1 MSTHNNSEDLIRFLA
16 DLQVEDLTDE
26 VIEAITLLL
35 ADFLAAVKAYQNS
48 TKINEFDSLHGS
60 ELAAALAIASSSR
73 DMDDV
78 DWHVI
83 HHPGSVILP
92 AVIAVGLERGSPPEL
107 LRTAIHAG
115 YRSAAIFSGIMSPAI
130 RQKWH
135 STSMAGAIGAVH
147 AVSELYEFSPD
158 QKYDALSLTCAN
170 LGGLSRAG
178 IERNGAASFNRAS
191 AASLSLLACRSVLMK
206 TPFIPATFDALMQA
220 WDLDPVIV
228 SATGIQFAQEHIGI
242 QSASLRLFPVSG
254 YMQAAIQAMD
264 TVLNSGIE
272 ITDLSLHI
280 APATYRL
287 TVEDKSP
294 YEWVDQY
301 WWDLRAT
308 VSLLE
313 AGHNLF
319 SPGRVTVKDL
329 PITGISV
336 HPDPHLTPSQARI
349 EGIDSEGNRYCQEF
363 VAPGAFPFDA
373 TTRALWEMKC
383 SEWLNI
389 SSEALYQRA
398 HSIMQDGFPLG
409 GFTTILP

>member
-1 MSTHNNSEDLIRFLA
+1 MA
-16 DLQVEDLTDE
+16 DLQVEDLTAD
-26 VIEAITLLL
+26 VVEAMTLLL
-35 ADFLAAVKAYQNS
+35 ADFFATIKACDKS
-48 TKINEFDSLHGS
+48 AKVIDFDSLHGS
-60 ELAAALAIASSSR
+60 ELAATLAIASSSF

-78 DWHVI
+78 DWQVI

-107 LRTAIHAG
+107 IHKAIYAG
-115 YRSAAIFSGIMSPAI
+115 YRSAAIFSAIMSSAI

-135 STSMAGAIGAVH
+135 STSMAGAIGAAH
-147 AVSELYEFSPD
+147 AVSELCEFGPE
-158 QKYDALSLTCAN
+158 QRYAALSLVCAN

-191 AASLSLLACRSVLMK
+191 AASLSILACRSVLLN
-206 TPFIPATFDALMQA
+206 TPYIPATFDALMQA
-220 WDLDPVIV
+220 WDLDPAI
-228 SATGIQFAQEHIGI
+228 ATETGIQVAQARVGI
-242 QSASLRLFPVSG
+242 QSASLRLLPISG
-254 YMQAAIQAMD
+254 YMQAAIHAMG

-272 ITDLSLHI
+272 LIDLSLHV

-294 YEWVDQY
+294 YQWVDRF
-301 WWDLRAT
+301 WWDLPAT

-319 SPGRVTVKDL
+319 SPARVAVMNLPVTRVSIQSDSDL
-329 PITGISV
+329 A
-336 HPDPHLTPSQARI
+336 PSQARI
-349 EGIDSEGNRYCQEF
+349 EGIDSEGQKYCEDF

-373 TTRALWEMKC
+373 STKTMWEIKC

-389 SSEALYQRA
+389 SSDTMYQRA
-398 HSIMQDGFPLG
+398 RALMQDGVPQG
-409 GFTTILP
+409 RFTTILP

>member
-1 MSTHNNSEDLIRFLA
+1 MSTSNNSEDLIRFLA
-16 DLQVEDLTDE
+16 DLQLEDLTAE
-26 VIEAITLLL
+26 VIEGITLLL
-35 ADFLAAVKAYQNS
+35 ADFFATVKAYQNS
-48 TKINEFDSLHGS
+48 SKTSDFDNLHGS

-78 DWHVI
+78 DWQVI

-107 LRTAIHAG
+107 LRTAIYAG

-130 RQKWH
+130 RQNWH
-135 STSMAGAIGAVH
+135 STSMAGAMGAAH
-147 AVSELYEFSPD
+147 AVSELYEFSPE
-158 QKYDALSLTCAN
+158 QKYAALSFACAN

-191 AASLSLLACRSVLMK
+191 AASLSTLACRSVLMK
-206 TPFIPATFDALMQA
+206 TPHIPATFDALMQS
-220 WDLDPVIV
+220 WDLDPAIV
-228 SATGIQFAQEHIGI
+228 TANGIQLAQEHIGI
-242 QSASLRLFPVSG
+242 HSASLRLLPISG
-254 YMQAAIQAMD
+254 YMQAAIQAME
-264 TVLNSGIE
+264 TVLHSGIE
-272 ITDLSLHI
+272 ITDLSLYI

-301 WWDLRAT
+301 WWDLPTT

-319 SPGRVTVKDL
+319 SPGRVTVRDL
-329 PITGISV
+329 PITGISIQ
-336 HPDPHLTPSQARI
+336 PDSNLTPSQARI
-349 EGIDSEGNRYCQEF
+349 EGIDSEGNKFCQEF

-373 TTRALWEMKC
+373 TTRTLWEMKC

-389 SSEALYQRA
+389 SSESMYQFAR
-398 HSIMQDGFPLG
+398 SIMQDGLRPGVL
-409 GFTTILP
+409 TTILP